1 MEDLELDN
9 TKKKLF
15 QKALEVANHDG
26 STGAA
31 VVPQHQHQAQFAGP
45 PSLGPPLRIN
55 LDATDGG
62 IEHAGVSYHFPKNQ
76 SDGQFSVGGNIEPG
90 YGTTVPG
97 YFPGETMEH
106 NVPTN
111 YRVNAG
117 YGTPNYQLNFS
128 HGTRGYGVNLR
139 SQMQF

>member
-15 QKALEVANHDG
+15 QKAIEVANHDG

-31 VVPQHQHQAQFAGP
+31 VVPQHQHQDQFAGP
-45 PSLGPPLRIN
+45 PSLGPPLSIN
-55 LDATDGG
+55 LDTTDGG
-62 IEHAGVSYHFPKNQ
+62 IEHAGVNYRFPQNQ
-76 SDGQFSVGGNIEPG
+76 SGGQFSV
-90 YGTTVPG
+90 
-97 YFPGETMEH
+97 GETMEH